1 MSDFK
6 ISGIITLDKESEKD
20 IKDKIREEILDE
32 IIADKKIS
40 SDEIVK
46 ILNSYNWNTFY
57 YILREVMPSAI
68 DAINRDEERNAI
80 VFDSERKIANKLKL
94 INQIFKLM

>member
-6 ISGIITLDKESEKD
+6 ISGIITLDEESEKD
-20 IKDKIREEILDE
+20 IKDKIREEILDK

-46 ILNSYNWNTFY
+46 ILNSYNWCVFY
-57 YILREVMPSAI
+57 YILREMMPSVV
-68 DAINRDEERNAI
+68 DAISRDEEKNAI
-80 VFDSERKIANKLKL
+80 VFDNERKIANKLKL
-94 INQIFKLM
+94 INQIFELM

>member
-80 VFDSERKIANKLKL
+80 VFDSERKKANKLKL

>member
-40 SDEIVK
+40 SDEVVK
-46 ILNSYNWNTFY
+46 ILNSYNWCVFY
-57 YILREVMPSAI
+57 YILREMMPSVV
-68 DAINRDEERNAI
+68 DAISRDEEKNAI
-80 VFDSERKIANKLKL
+80 VFDNERKIANKLKL
-94 INQIFKLM
+94 INQIFELM

>member
-94 INQIFKLM
+94 INQIFELM

>member
-57 YILREVMPSAI
+57 YILREMMPSAI

-94 INQIFKLM
+94 INQIFELM

>member
-6 ISGIITLDKESEKD
+6 ISGTITLDKKSEED
-20 IKDKIREEILDE
+20 IKDIVRKEVLDRILVNKE
-32 IIADKKIS
+32 IS
-40 SDEIVK
+40 SDEIIQ

-57 YILREVMPSAI
+57 YILKEMMPSAM
-68 DAINRDEERNAI
+68 DAINRDEEKNVI

-94 INQIFKLM
+94 INQIFELM

>member
-6 ISGIITLDKESEKD
+6 ISGIITLDEKSEKD

-40 SDEIVK
+40 SDEVVK
-46 ILNSYNWNTFY
+46 ILNSYNWSVFY
-57 YILREVMPSAI
+57 YILREMMPSVV
-68 DAINRDEERNAI
+68 DAISRDEEKNAI
-80 VFDSERKIANKLKL
+80 VFDNERKIANKLKL
-94 INQIFKLM
+94 INQIFELM

>member
-1 MSDFK
+1 MPDFK
-6 ISGIITLDKESEKD
+6 ISGTITLDKKSEED

-32 IIADKKIS
+32 ILVNKEIS
-40 SDEIVK
+40 SDEIIQ

-57 YILREVMPSAI
+57 YILKEMMPSAM
-68 DAINRDEERNAI
+68 DAINRDEEKNVI

-94 INQIFKLM
+94 INQIFELM

>member
-6 ISGIITLDKESEKD
+6 ISGTITLDKKSEED
-20 IKDKIREEILDE
+20 IKDIVRKEVLDE
-32 IIADKKIS
+32 ILVNKEIR
-40 SDEIVK
+40 SDEIIQ

-57 YILREVMPSAI
+57 YILKEMMPSVM
-68 DAINRDEERNAI
+68 DAINRDEEKNAI

-94 INQIFKLM
+94 INQIFELM

>member
-1 MSDFK
+1 MPDFK
-6 ISGIITLDKESEKD
+6 ISGTITLDKESEKD

-57 YILREVMPSAI
+57 YILREMMPSAI

-94 INQIFKLM
+94 INQIFELM